1 MAQHRKQQRAKSNLA
16 HACGAGD
23 PEGVCPAMSAF
34 LLLRGRRAPQ
44 AAGSGSRAETPGFRR
59 RNRWRLLWGE
69 RLGRP
74 ECPYLRRWA
83 LETPWGSL
91 RLHHWRSGDDPRAL
105 HDHPWAFWT
114 LVLSGSYC
122 DVTPAG
128 REWLRP
134 GTLRFRPAL
143 HRHTVEVAPGG
154 CWTFLWTGPHERF
167 WGFWTP
173 RAGGERF
180 RKSNRYFLEE
190 GEHPCQ

>member
-1 MAQHRKQQRAKSNLA
+1 M
-16 HACGAGD
+16 
-23 PEGVCPAMSAF
+23 
-34 LLLRGRRAPQ
+34 
-44 AAGSGSRAETPGFRR
+44 
-59 RNRWRLLWGE
+59 
-69 RLGRP
+69 
-74 ECPYLRRWA
+74 
-83 LETPWGSL
+83 
-91 RLHHWRSGDDPRAL
+91 
-105 HDHPWAFWT
+105 
-114 LVLSGSYC
+114 LSGSYC

-143 HRHTVEVAPGG
+143 HRHTIEVAPGG

-173 RAGGERF
+173 RSGGERF